1 MKKIT
6 YLSDKKIHIELRQ
19 QEDCDKLSWVI
30 DFLQN
35 NLNKNWIFTPSLTLY
50 DKCLILYDKWS
61 TKTDKYH
68 LNKLINIYNIGKPK
82 IFSYSETICLF
93 YYIKFNNKSFMDEKN
108 FI

>member
-35 NLNKNWIFTPSLTLY
+35 NLNKN
-50 DKCLILYDKWS
+50 
-61 TKTDKYH
+61 
-68 LNKLINIYNIGKPK
+68 
-82 IFSYSETICLF
+82 
-93 YYIKFNNKSFMDEKN
+93 
-108 FI
+108 